1 MRKQIALVD
10 DSSPFCL
17 LVKQIFE
24 DRYEVTSYS
33 TANEF
38 LSILSR
44 ITNYDLIVL
53 DINMPGMDGLDALT
67 KLKSNPD
74 TQSIPVLLLTGDAR
88 KDTVLKGMKLGA
100 KDYLTKPIDPLL
112 LDQRVEALLSGE
124 DNPPQDDLTI

>member
-1 MRKQIALVD
+1 MKKQIALVD

-44 ITNYDLIVL
+44 ITCYDLILL

-88 KDTVLKGMKLGA
+88 KDTVLKGMRFGA
-100 KDYLTKPIDPLL
+100 KDYLTKPIDPFVLE
-112 LDQRVEALLSGE
+112 QRVDALLSE
-124 DNPPQDDLTI
+124 VDTSSQEDLTI